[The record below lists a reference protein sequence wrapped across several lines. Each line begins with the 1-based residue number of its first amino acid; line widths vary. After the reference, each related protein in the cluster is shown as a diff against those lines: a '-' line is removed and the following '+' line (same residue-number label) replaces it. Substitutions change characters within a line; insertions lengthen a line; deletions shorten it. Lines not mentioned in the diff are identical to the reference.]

1 MNSILIKHGY
11 IITMKGEGTH
21 VIEDGA
27 LAIEQ
32 DRIVS
37 VGTTKEVT
45 QEYSGE
51 FVIDASGQA
60 ILPGLIDCHIHSTL
74 SLLRGLGQ
82 DVAET
87 EWMFGTIAPFRK
99 HFTKEDEIIG
109 SKLCVLEAMKTG
121 TTCFGDY
128 GTYMPD
134 LAQEVYEPF
143 GVRANLCST
152 INELS
157 PGRRDITKLFQF
169 EPSVGETKL
178 KEGLNLIDKWH
189 GSADGRITCLFGP
202 HAPDMLS
209 KELLL
214 YIKELA
220 QERRL
225 SMHMHVAQS
234 WGREHKQVFERYGK
248 SPVRFLEEI
257 GYLSPQLIAAHCHAT
272 TPEELKLL
280 AQSGTRM
287 IGCPGSICLID
298 GIVPPLW
305 DYISAGGTAAL
316 GSDQSPPDG
325 NRMLDQMRY
334 AAISNKIKHQD
345 ATVLPAWKILR
356 MATIEA
362 AKCLRLDH
370 QIGSLESGKKA
381 DVILLDLNQP
391 HFIPNVRVPVRNLI
405 PNIVYQANG
414 SEVTNVIVDGKI
426 IIENRLVKTIDEAK
440 ILQKAQRAAE
450 ELAEKATDDFIKADS
465 GLVSMMRDGKL

>member
-1 MNSILIKHGY
+1 
-11 IITMKGEGTH
+11 MKGEGTH
-21 VIEDGA
+21 IIEDGA

-37 VGTTKEVT
+37 VGTTSEVT
-45 QEYSGE
+45 REYSGD
-51 FVIDASGQA
+51 VIIDASNHA

-82 DVAET
+82 DVAEA

-99 HFTKEDEIIG
+99 YFTKELEIVG

-134 LAQEVYEPF
+134 LAQKVYEPI

-189 GSADGRITCLFGP
+189 GGADGRITCLFGP

-214 YIKELA
+214 HIKVLA
-220 QERRL
+220 EERGL

-257 GYLSPQLIAAHCHAT
+257 GYLGPQLIAVHCHAT

-287 IGCPGSICLID
+287 IGCPGSIGLID
-298 GIVPPLW
+298 GLVPPLW
-305 DYISAGGTAAL
+305 DYISVGGTAAL

-325 NRMLDQMRY
+325 NRMFDQMRY
-334 AAISNKIKHQD
+334 AAILNKIKHQD
-345 ATVLPAWKILR
+345 ATVLPAWKVLR

-362 AKCLRLDH
+362 AQCLGLDH
-370 QIGSLESGKKA
+370 QIGSLEPGKKA
-381 DVILLDLNQP
+381 DIILLDLNRP
-391 HFIPNVRVPVRNLI
+391 HLIPKVCVPIRNLV

-414 SEVTNVIVDGKI
+414 SEVTHVIVDGKI
-426 IIENRLVKTIDEAK
+426 IMENRQVKTIDEVK
-440 ILQKAQRAAE
+440 ILKEAQKAAE
-450 ELAEKATDDFIKADS
+450 ELTEKAAEDFIAAGS
-465 GLVSMMRDGKL
+465 GLVSMMREGKL